1 MKRLTAIILGLVLA
15 ATAAAEEV
23 DRTLDAAPDGHV
35 HISNIS
41 GSVSVSGWSRDEV
54 QVTGEIGPKVEEL
67 IFERSGDRITIKV
80 KVPKKSGR
88 GVESD
93 LNVRVPER
101 SSLDVGTVSAD
112 IEVTGVRGEQ
122 KLEAVSGDIE
132 TECDEADVSAGTVS
146 GDVVMKGRGKD
157 AETHSASVSGDVEL
171 YQLAG
176 DVFAESVSGDLTIE
190 DGSFDRAGFNVVNGD
205 VLFYSELRSGGKL
218 KVETVNGEVDLRFA
232 GDIGGQFDIDT
243 FNGDID
249 SCFGP
254 KPRRTSKYAP
264 GMELS
269 FTDGDGDSRVTVST
283 VNGDISICK

>member
-23 DRTLDAAPDGHV
+23 DLTLDAAPDGHV